1 MSAKHPTADAAGT
14 STRLKCPGELD
25 TFYEGL
31 DSNVARCLKCH
42 EPRKSHKLPSIKIS
56 QAPWHGDS
64 VSLNAVDP
72 VMPVPEQR
80 APAPHIEAATQMQR
94 RLPHWMTWVE
104 CVDSSGHSVYFK
116 SGKTQHERPELPL
129 PSGWIASLHSD
140 GRTFYV
146 KPGQADQRSQWEVP
160 LPLHWVAKTNPDHL
174 IFYVREMPGLPQVC
188 QSVRPNTFAFCPQ
201 GHSLRSYCDR
211 SR

>member
-31 DSNVARCLKCH
+31 DSSLARCSKCYH
-42 EPRKSHKLPSIKIS
+42 PRKSHKLPSIKIS
-56 QAPWHGDS
+56 QAPLHGDS
-64 VSLNAVDP
+64 VLLNAVDP
-72 VMPVPEQR
+72 PVQWAP
-80 APAPHIEAATQMQR
+80 PAPHIETARQMHR
-94 RLPHWMTWVE
+94 RLPHWTTWVE
-104 CVDSSGHSVYFK
+104 CVDSSGQSMYFK
-116 SGKTQHERPELPL
+116 SVKTQHERPELPL

-140 GRTFYV
+140 GRTFYG
-146 KPGQADQRSQWEVP
+146 KPGQPGQPSQWEVP
-160 LPLHWVAKTNPDHL
+160 LPLHWAEGTNPDRVR
-174 IFYVREMPGLPQVC
+174 FYVRNMPGLPQVC